1 MSRLEKKHKVGILG
15 GTFDPVHKGHLAIAK
30 MVIDRYRLD
39 EILFI
44 PAFSPPH
51 KDRKLTSF
59 SHRVAMLEAALE
71 DDPHMSVS
79 IIEAERNAPS
89 YTVDTLVEL
98 HQRLVSSSFYL
109 IIGAD
114 MFAEIQL
121 WYKYSDL
128 FELADVIVAA
138 RPGVSFEVIADQ
150 VAKLPG
156 NFSFDKTQQM
166 WCREDGFKVFY
177 CADVAESVSS
187 SEIRNLLAQGSSV
200 AKYLVPSVVEYIQNN
215 SLYLG
220 Y

>member
-1 MSRLEKKHKVGILG
+1 MEKIRNIGILG
-15 GTFDPVHKGHLAIAK
+15 GTFDPVHKGHLAVAK
-30 MVIDRYRLD
+30 VVIDRYQLD
-39 EILFI
+39 GILFI

-51 KDRKLTSF
+51 KERKLTPF

-71 DDPHMSVS
+71 DDPRMSVS
-79 IIEAERNAPS
+79 IIEAERSAPS
-89 YTVDTLVEL
+89 YTVDTLREL
-98 HQRLVSSSFYL
+98 HQRLESSSYHL

-128 FELADVIVAA
+128 FELADIIVAA

-156 NFSFDKTQQM
+156 SFNFDEEQQM

-177 CADVAESVSS
+177 CADVSESISS
-187 SEIRNLLAQGSSV
+187 SEIRNLLAQGTSV
-200 AKYLVPSVVEYIQNN
+200 TEYLVPSVLEYIQNN
-215 SLYLG
+215 RIYSDH
-220 Y
+220 

>member
-1 MSRLEKKHKVGILG
+1 MKKVEKIHNIGILG
-15 GTFDPVHKGHLAIAK
+15 GTFDPVHKGHLAVAK
-30 MVIDRYRLD
+30 VVIDRYQLD

-51 KDRKLTSF
+51 KERKLTSF

-71 DDPHMSVS
+71 DDPRMSVS
-79 IIEAERNAPS
+79 IIEAERSAPS
-89 YTVDTLVEL
+89 YTVDTLREL
-98 HQRLVSSSFYL
+98 HQRLESSSYHL

-128 FELADVIVAA
+128 FELADIIVAA

-156 NFSFDKTQQM
+156 NFSFDETQQM
-166 WCREDGFKVFY
+166 WFREDGFKVFY
-177 CADVAESVSS
+177 CADVAESISS

-200 AKYLVPSVVEYIQNN
+200 TEYLVPSVLEYIQNN
-215 SLYLG
+215 RIYSDH
-220 Y
+220 

>member
-1 MSRLEKKHKVGILG
+1 MG
-15 GTFDPVHKGHLAIAK
+15 GTFDPVHKGHLIVAK
-30 MVIDRYRLD
+30 VIIDRYQLD

-51 KDRKLTSF
+51 KDRKLTAF

-71 DDPHMSVS
+71 NDPRMSIS
-79 IIEAERNAPS
+79 MIEAERSAPS
-89 YTVDTLVEL
+89 YTVDTLTEL
-98 HQRLVSSSFYL
+98 HRRLESSIFHL

-128 FELADVIVAA
+128 FGLADIIVAA
-138 RPGVSFEVIADQ
+138 RPGISHEVIAHQ

-156 NFSFDKTQQM
+156 HFDFDEKQQM

-177 CADVAESVSS
+177 YADVAESISS

-200 AKYLVPSVVEYIQNN
+200 ADYLVPSVFQYIQNN
-215 SLYLG
+215 NIYPDH
-220 Y
+220 